1 VSNEKESWSQIPDAG
16 PTVIVIAPPELSSR
30 IAHLID
36 AEVVA
41 FRTLDDLDRWRT
53 ARADRHTGSHIDLVA
68 ALEELGSPLA
78 ALPDKLRR
86 MFEAFIH
93 HGVVPSVN
101 ELEQHWPSRR
111 SFYRTWR
118 ECMAESPSSFLRRAR
133 ALHAKRLLAS
143 GVAAKEAALIAGFS
157 SVDRM
162 RRQLAR
168 KG

>member
-1 VSNEKESWSQIPDAG
+1 VSSEKEPWSQIPDAG

-36 AEVVA
+36 ADVVA

-53 ARADRHTGSHIDLVA
+53 AQADRQAGIQNDVVA

-78 ALPDKLRR
+78 ALPEKLRR

-93 HGVVPSVN
+93 HGAVPSVN

-133 ALHAKRLLAS
+133 GLHAKRLLAS